1 MASNVDCR
9 GIARGEC
16 NRCKEC
22 SKFTG
27 EKSLI
32 VCAYCSCPP
41 GSHSIVP
48 DSSVI
53 EGKEAVDI
61 LNLESSEG
69 IIYNLLEVIPSLF
82 SSLPSYC
89 HWRRSKGPPSPMK
102 NEVHFSFTAI

>member
-32 VCAYCSCPP
+32 FCAYCSCPP

-48 DSSVI
+48 DSYVI

-61 LNLESSEG
+61 LNSESSEG
-69 IIYNLLEVIPSLF
+69 IIYNLLEVILVYFHHYPLIANGEDRKV
-82 SSLPSYC
+82 LQVP
-89 HWRRSKGPPSPMK
+89 
-102 NEVHFSFTAI
+102 